1 MNEQPTYFGILI
13 GTKNALKIDLARVRD
28 RMSNTA
34 VKEDLSL
41 IGIEHPLQIPSFLL
55 LDEEGM
61 RRYAAGSRLHTDDD
75 PVLEHHSMLSYYFY
89 LPYFTENLRDTLAF
103 RPAAAAPFIVSHDKS
118 EADEAEHVWR
128 ASALRY
134 QALLHQSEI
143 AIEKDGSAQLTSAV
157 AAREAAS
164 QALRVHPGWTS
175 SRRWF
180 KVIEQ
185 IVIHIKLN

>member
-13 GTKNALKIDLARVRD
+13 GRKNAVKIDLARVRD

-89 LPYFTENLRDTLAF
+89 LEP
-103 RPAAAAPFIVSHDKS
+103 
-118 EADEAEHVWR
+118 EAQEAERVWR
-128 ASALRY
+128 ASALWY
-134 QALLHQSEI
+134 QALLHQSET
-143 AIEKDGSAQLTSAV
+143 AIEKDGRARLAAAI
-157 AAREAAS
+157 AARDAAS

-175 SRRWF
+175 SQRWF
-180 KVIEQ
+180 KAIEQ

>member
-13 GTKNALKIDLARVRD
+13 GTKNALKIDLDRVRD

-103 RPAAAAPFIVSHDKS
+103 RPATAAPFIVSHDRP
-118 EADEAEHVWR
+118 EAEEAERVWR
-128 ASALRY
+128 ASALWY

-143 AIEKDGSAQLTSAV
+143 AIEKDGRARLAAAI
-157 AAREAAS
+157 AARDAAS

-175 SRRWF
+175 SQRWF
-180 KVIEQ
+180 KAIEQ
-185 IVIHIKLN
+185 IAIHIKLN